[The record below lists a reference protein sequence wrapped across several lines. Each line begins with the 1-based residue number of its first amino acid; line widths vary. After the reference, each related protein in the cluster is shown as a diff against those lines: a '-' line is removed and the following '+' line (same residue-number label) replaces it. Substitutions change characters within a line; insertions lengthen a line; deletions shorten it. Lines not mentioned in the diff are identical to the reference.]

1 MWIRQGSTSRRKT
14 IYMYICIPIIP
25 MIKKP
30 LTATLSLFFQ
40 WKPPSFTRGINSK
53 ILNFSTRQPYSEKK
67 KGWGESRER
76 ERQVVE
82 IQSIEQLQ
90 KQNLNTTKQDT
101 DLTQASSQTSV
112 SISIKGKC
120 RGTISAAT
128 MEGTQN
134 KPVWEQGVNTQF
146 APFIRR
152 TAISKIINNMSTF
165 TLANYFM
172 AWSM

>member
-1 MWIRQGSTSRRKT
+1 M
-14 IYMYICIPIIP
+14 
-25 MIKKP
+25 
-30 LTATLSLFFQ
+30 
-40 WKPPSFTRGINSK
+40 
-53 ILNFSTRQPYSEKK
+53 
-67 KGWGESRER
+67 
-76 ERQVVE
+76 E

-120 RGTISAAT
+120 GGTISAAT

-172 AWSM
+172 A